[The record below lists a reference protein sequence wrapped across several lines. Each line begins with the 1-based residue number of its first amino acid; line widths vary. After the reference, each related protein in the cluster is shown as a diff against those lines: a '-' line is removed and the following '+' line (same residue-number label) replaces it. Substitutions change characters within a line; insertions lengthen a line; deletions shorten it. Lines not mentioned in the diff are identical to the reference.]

1 MNNMELIYSTKGY
14 RITSLEVLFKED
26 KVYYKDK
33 LCKTMFLKAK
43 SYLDLTNALL
53 NSEVY
58 YVNQIPKKLTYLEL
72 PDKTKLFSLDRHD
85 LVSKEYLG
93 ELYFIDGGQQDY
105 IRTSH
110 PKKVRKLSYSFAHVW
125 IRKTKCFE
133 NYLEHKTSLDFL
145 VITINNERDLV
156 WKNLLICE
164 YNYRIKNNIK

>member
-1 MNNMELIYSTKGY
+1 MELVYSTKGY
-14 RITSLEVLFKED
+14 KITSLDVLFKED

-33 LCKTMFLKAK
+33 LCKIIFLKTR

-85 LVSKEYLG
+85 FVSKEIDG
-93 ELYFIDGGQQDY
+93 ELFYIDGGQQDY
-105 IRTSH
+105 VRTSH
-110 PKKVRKLSYSFAHVW
+110 PKKIKRMSYFFAHLH

-133 NYLEHKTSLDFL
+133 MYLENIIGINFL
-145 VITINNERDLV
+145 NTLIDNERDLV